1 MDVEQYLKSNNI
13 EQGGRSLIDLSSKE
27 RQNLDF
33 DGYIL
38 SKVFDDIILVD
49 LIDEDESGNVK
60 RNGIFIPTGNTIK
73 TWRKGIVLLTGKSV
87 TQCKKN
93 DIVIFPH
100 DMGCYVTNVTVKD
113 YGKLKKGIFLNEER
127 IFGCCEKNNE

>member
-1 MDVEQYLKSNNI
+1 MDIEKQLKSCNI
-13 EQGGRSLIDLSSKE
+13 EQGGRSLIDLSSSE

-38 SKVFDDIILVD
+38 TKVFDDIILVD
-49 LIDEDESGNVK
+49 LIDEDENGNVK
-60 RNGIFIPTGNTIK
+60 RNGIYIPTTNTIK
-73 TWRKGIVLLTGKSV
+73 TWRKGIVILTGKSV
-87 TQCKKN
+87 TQCQKN

-100 DMGCYVTNVTVKD
+100 DMGCYVTNVEVKD

-127 IFGCCEKNNE
+127 IFGCCEKQ